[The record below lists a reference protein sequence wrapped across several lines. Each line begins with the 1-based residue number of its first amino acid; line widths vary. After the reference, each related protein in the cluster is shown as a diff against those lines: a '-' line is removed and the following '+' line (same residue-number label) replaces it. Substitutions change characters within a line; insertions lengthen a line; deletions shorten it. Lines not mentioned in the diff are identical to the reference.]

1 MYNTF
6 IPINHEIITMNI
18 ENTPYGLKLG
28 SEYGEYL
35 LIRNDIYTHVE
46 YDKYGN
52 SYIEKEASVEIHMSA
67 FDEENVPSV
76 SKTLTFAQ
84 LKALADFCNQR
95 ISDIE
100 AGLVSVS

>member
-1 MYNTF
+1 
-6 IPINHEIITMNI
+6 MNI

-46 YDKYGN
+46 YGN

-95 ISDIE
+95 IADIE
-100 AGLVSVS
+100 AGLVGVS